1 VSAQRSGAAT
11 VTPNVVGKSAQDAI
25 DQLLAAGFGRIAYD
39 VDTTARGTA
48 CAVTRQDPA
57 AGASFTRG
65 ANATIFYIA
74 GKDCV
79 KGKKD

>member
-1 VSAQRSGAAT
+1 
-11 VTPNVVGKSAQDAI
+11 VVGRSAQDAI

-39 VDTTARGTA
+39 VDPNARGTA

-57 AGASFTRG
+57 AGATFARG
-65 ANATIFYIA
+65 ANAMIFYIA
-74 GKDCV
+74 GRDCV